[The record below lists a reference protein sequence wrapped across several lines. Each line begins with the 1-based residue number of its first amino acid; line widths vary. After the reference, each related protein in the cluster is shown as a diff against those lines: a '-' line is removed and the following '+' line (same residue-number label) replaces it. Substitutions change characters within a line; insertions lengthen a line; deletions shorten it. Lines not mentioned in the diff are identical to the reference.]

1 MRDFRNLPFNGYS
14 LQLTRRRD
22 ESRAPFFL
30 KILEFLAIAGL
41 YNWIIASENLQNSKK
56 FSKFGPNYRVLAICP
71 SASLVNPI
79 INRHQ
84 HQSHDA
90 DDRPTDPNRTN
101 PRAMD
106 VVVGGRPST
115 RRWKTFERA
124 GTVGDARADAR
135 SRRDEAVVDV
145 RRREED
151 RDDAGRRARGV
162 RVETGRE
169 VSVR

>member
-1 MRDFRNLPFNGYS
+1 VTDDGVTLIHPTMFRS
-14 LQLTRRRD
+14 RSTRASD
-22 ESRAPFFL
+22 VMTTGPSRNDAT
-30 KILEFLAIAGL
+30 
-41 YNWIIASENLQNSKK
+41 SKTPRQTTTGVRA
-56 FSKFGPNYRVLAICP
+56 F
-71 SASLVNPI
+71 
-79 INRHQ
+79 
-84 HQSHDA
+84 
-90 DDRPTDPNRTN
+90 DDRASDRARAFDASTDDGDRARET
-101 PRAMD
+101 RAMD